1 MTDKEIL
8 AELKLSY
15 EKLYDIRENGCADH
29 CSGQLTD
36 DLIKK
41 LEIAKSNIEDIY
53 SEFYKTLD
61 KNSLRVKSLEDDEKV
76 YIASNADGDYEV
88 GNDLYDMSCADAN
101 YYWYE
106 DNDFLDNEEL
116 DYEDDAKNKYYVKI
130 WTTEEDREQ
139 GFADNYYKNFNSLKE
154 AIEEMRVYFY
164 EGNCVCA
171 EIYFNDEIVY
181 NCDKDSEIFYA
192 GTYNIIKVS
201 ENKIIQYINCW
212 SHKKPLPTNEW
223 LLYCEHNNKTY
234 TAIDNRSGYCFVE
247 DFSDEENAFKWL
259 LNIYE
264 EENEL

>member
-88 GNDLYDMSCADAN
+88 GNDLYDMSCADAD

-116 DYEDDAKNKYYVKI
+116 DYEDDAKNKYYARI
-130 WTTEEDREQ
+130 WTTEYNRNQ
-139 GFADNYYKNFNSLKE
+139 GISDEYYSNFNNIKD
-154 AIEEMRVYFY
+154 AIEELRKFFDD
-164 EGNCVCA
+164 GNCVCV
-171 EIYFNDEIVY
+171 ELYDSSDNLYY
-181 NCDKDSEIFYA
+181 NRDKESEDFYINNVKI
-192 GTYNIIKVS
+192 TKVS
-201 ENKIIQYINCW
+201 KELLGKYVDSW
-212 SHKKPLPTNEW
+212 VDHKKLPVNDN
-223 LLYCEHNNKTY
+223 LLYCENDNNVF
-234 TAIDNRSGYCFVE
+234 TAIDNRNNNCFTE
-247 DFSDEENAFKWL
+247 DFDSENKVFDWL
-259 LNIYE
+259 FDNYE
-264 EENEL
+264 IEM